1 MWLFRPIDEAPNE
14 ECISIKHGQQQ
25 TKIIRPK
32 QKNKYCDPQG
42 NLINDPDLIQEVQ
55 RGEALM

>member
-1 MWLFRPIDEAPNE
+1 VAIPSDRWGPNE
-14 ECISIKHGQQQ
+14 EGISIKHGQQQ

-32 QKNKYCDPQG
+32 QKNKYRDPQG